1 MSDEEETA
9 IERATRQL
17 ENAAGYVDIDHDI
30 VRRLKHPQRTHKF
43 TMPFERDDGPVDIV
57 EAYRVQHDDVRG
69 PYKGGMRYSPH
80 VTQEECAGLGMWMT
94 FKCAV
99 ADVPFGGAKG
109 GVRVDPRELSD
120 GEHERL
126 TRRLTKSLRRYIGTN
141 FDIPA
146 PDMGTNAR
154 TMSWIMD
161 TYSVYEDET
170 VRGIVTGKSPDVGG
184 VRGREEAPG
193 IGVSI
198 ITQRA
203 LKYYGYDVD
212 DVTVAVQGYGSVGA
226 NAARHLDD
234 AGADIVAVSDAEGA
248 VVDHDGLPT
257 REVKSYEEKPSAV
270 TEYDAP
276 TITNDELLKLDVD
289 VLIPAA
295 LGGVIT
301 SENADEIA
309 ADTVVEGANGPTTS
323 DADEI
328 LHERGVTVVPDI
340 LANAGGVTASY
351 FEWLRGRNR
360 RKWPKEKVMDE
371 LAVEMNQSWE
381 SVVEEHEALDGASWR
396 DACYVVALK
405 RLAKAYSERGMWP

>member
-1 MSDEEETA
+1 MTDEQETA
-9 IERATRQL
+9 VERATRQL
-17 ENAAGYVDIDHDI
+17 SNAAGYVDIDDDI
-30 VRRLKHPQRTHKF
+30 IRLLEHPQRTHKF
-43 TMPFERDDGPVDIV
+43 TMPFERDDGTVEVV

-69 PYKGGMRYSPH
+69 PYKGGLRYSPH

-109 GVRVDPRELSD
+109 GVRIDPRELSD
-120 GEHERL
+120 DEHERL

-154 TMSWIMD
+154 TMSWMMD

-184 VRGREEAPG
+184 VHGREEAPG

-198 ITQRA
+198 VAQRA
-203 LKYYGYDVD
+203 LEYHGYDVE

-234 AGADIVAVSDAEGA
+234 AGANVVAVSDAEGA
-248 VVDHDGLPT
+248 VLDRDGLPT
-257 REVKSYEEKPSAV
+257 HEIKSYEEKPSAV

-276 TITNDELLKLDVD
+276 KITNDALLELDVD
-289 VLIPAA
+289 VLVPAA
-295 LGGVIT
+295 IGGVIT
-301 SENADEIA
+301 SDNADDIA
-309 ADTVVEGANGPTTS
+309 ADIVVEGANGPTTS
-323 DADEI
+323 DADEV
-328 LHERGVTVVPDI
+328 LHDRGVTVIPDI

-371 LAVEMNQSWE
+371 LTLEMNQSWE
-381 SVVEEHEALDGASWR
+381 DVVEEHESLDGASWR
-396 DACYVVALK
+396 EACYVVALK
-405 RLAKAYSERGMWP
+405 RLSKAYDERGMWP

>member
-1 MSDEEETA
+1 MAETA
-9 IERATRQL
+9 TERATRQL
-17 ENAAGYVDIDHDI
+17 EDAADYVEMDET
-30 VRRLKHPQRTHKF
+30 VLRRLKQPQRTHKM
-43 TMPFERDDGPVDIV
+43 TMPFERDDGSVEIV

-69 PYKGGMRYSPH
+69 PYKGGLRYSPH
-80 VTQEECAGLGMWMT
+80 VTQDEAAGLGMWMT

-99 ADVPFGGAKG
+99 ADIPFGGAKG
-109 GVRVDPRELSD
+109 GVRVDPRELSE

-126 TRRLTKSLRRYIGTN
+126 TRRLTKSLRRYIGVN

-184 VRGREEAPG
+184 IHGREESPG

-203 LKYYGYDVD
+203 LEYYGKEVE

-226 NAARHLDD
+226 NAARDLDD
-234 AGADIVAVSDAEGA
+234 AGANVVAVSDSEGG
-248 VVDHDGLPT
+248 VYDPDGLPT
-257 REVKSYEEKPSAV
+257 DEIPSFNEKPGAV
-270 TEYDAP
+270 TEHDAP
-276 TITNDELLKLDVD
+276 TITNEELLTLDVD
-289 VLIPAA
+289 VLVPAA
-295 LGGVIT
+295 IGGVID
-301 SENADEIA
+301 SQNADDVQAEI
-309 ADTVVEGANGPTTS
+309 VVEGANGPTTS
-323 DADEI
+323 EADTI
-328 LHERGVTVVPDI
+328 LDERGVPVVPDI

-360 RKWPKEKVMDE
+360 RKWPLEKVMEE
-371 LAVEMNQSWE
+371 LEEEMNSSWCD
-381 SVVEEHEALDGASWR
+381 VVETYEELKGASWR
-396 DACYVVALK
+396 EACYVVALR
-405 RLAKAYSERGMWP
+405 RLGKAYEERGLWP

>member
-1 MSDEEETA
+1 MTETA
-9 IERATRQL
+9 TERATRQL
-17 ENAAGYVDIDHDI
+17 ENAAGYVDIDETV
-30 VRRLKHPQRTHKF
+30 VRRLKHPQRTHRM
-43 TMPFERDDGPVDIV
+43 TMPFERDDGSMEMV

-69 PYKGGMRYSPH
+69 PYKGGLRYSPH
-80 VTQEECAGLGMWMT
+80 VTRDEATGLGMWMT

-109 GVRVDPRELSD
+109 GVRIDPRELSEE
-120 GEHERL
+120 EHERL
-126 TRRLTKSLRRYIGTN
+126 TRRLTKSLRRYIGVN

-184 VRGREEAPG
+184 IHGREEAPG
-193 IGVSI
+193 VGVSVV
-198 ITQRA
+198 TQRA
-203 LKYYGYDVD
+203 LEYHGKGVEG
-212 DVTVAVQGYGSVGA
+212 VTVAVQGYGSVGA

-234 AGADIVAVSDAEGA
+234 AGADIVAVSDSEGG
-248 VVDHDGLPT
+248 VYDPEGLPT
-257 REVKSYEEKPSAV
+257 HEIRSFNEKPGAV

-276 TITNDELLKLDVD
+276 VITNEELLTLDVD
-289 VLIPAA
+289 VLIPSAV
-295 LGGVIT
+295 GGVIT
-301 SENADEIA
+301 SENADEVR

-323 DADEI
+323 EADAV
-328 LHERGVTVVPDI
+328 LNERGVPVIPDI

-360 RKWPKEKVMDE
+360 RKWPLEKVMRE
-371 LAVEMNQSWE
+371 LEEEMDSSWRDAAEEYE
-381 SVVEEHEALDGASWR
+381 SLDGASWR
-396 DACYVVALK
+396 DACYVVALR
-405 RLAKAYSERGMWP
+405 RLGKAYEERGLWP

>member
-1 MSDEEETA
+1 MTEETA
-9 IERATRQL
+9 TERATRQL
-17 ENAAGYVDIDHDI
+17 EEAAGYVDVDETV
-30 VRRLKHPQRTHKF
+30 VRRLKHPQRTHRV
-43 TMPFERDDGPVDIV
+43 TMPFERDDGSIEMV

-69 PYKGGMRYSPH
+69 PYKGGLRYSPH
-80 VTQEECAGLGMWMT
+80 VTRDEAAGLGMWMT

-120 GEHERL
+120 AEHERL

-146 PDMGTNAR
+146 PDMGTNAQ

-170 VRGIVTGKSPDVGG
+170 VRGIVTGKSPEVGG
-184 VRGREEAPG
+184 IHGREEAPG

-203 LKYYGYDVD
+203 LEYYGHKVEG
-212 DVTVAVQGYGSVGA
+212 VTVAVQGYGSVGA

-234 AGADIVAVSDAEGA
+234 SGADVVAVSDSEGG
-248 VVDHDGLPT
+248 VHDPDGLPT
-257 REVKSYEEKPSAV
+257 HEISSFNEKPGAV
-270 TEYDAP
+270 TEHDAP
-276 TITNDELLKLDVD
+276 VITNEELLRLDVD
-289 VLIPAA
+289 VLVPAA
-295 LGGVIT
+295 VGGVIHAG
-301 SENADEIA
+301 NADDVNA
-309 ADTVVEGANGPTTS
+309 GTVVEGANGPTTS
-323 DADEI
+323 EADDMLE
-328 LHERGVTVVPDI
+328 ERGVAVIPDI

-360 RKWPKEKVMDE
+360 RKWPLEKVMDE
-371 LAVEMNQSWE
+371 LEEEMNSSWRA
-381 SVVEEHEALDGASWR
+381 VVEEYESLDSASWR
-396 DACYVVALK
+396 DASYAVALR
-405 RLAKAYSERGMWP
+405 RLGRAYEERGLWP